1 MERLSLARP
10 STQHFRQNTC
20 PHGAMVTEKRPLLNP
35 SQGEAASEKPKDG
48 VQLGIYLSWVKTEL
62 DNENACLEL
71 PFTLLVLI
79 SFSVFALLHLR
90 QHETYVVE
98 GFWKHDIEQNAN
110 FAWAQNFGHK
120 SVYDVNSI
128 PDFWSWLRLG
138 FLPLAA
144 RQTWPF
150 SEDSPSNL
158 SNVTLPRNYTL
169 NYGLEWDEPWG
180 QANLPVRDEVKGFN
194 RIVAGIRLRQERA
207 DGSWESCKVPQ
218 AVAPEK
224 VKAWLGKPCMPAD
237 PSYELTPEA
246 GHAEVFGEPSR
257 VAWLLTQRKSLEELQ
272 LMVLDMEDG
281 CSDPNLN
288 ESEPYGACCPS
299 CSGGAQTAE
308 GTAQRGPWL
317 DEYTQRV
324 EIGVVSFNQNYG
336 LISLVTVNFFHN
348 RAGLFHKLIHVQSAW
363 SRWLLGNFID
373 QVVIVMVDVIW
384 VSSLLFMFISEVREL
399 VGVIRSAK
407 YGIYQAVFHDYLNFW
422 NAVDWVSIICAY
434 AVIGTYVRLI
444 SETGSTTGTM
454 GRYILEDQNALT
466 TYQSEV
472 WSERVF
478 ASVQSVVLAEA
489 DFRFTLM
496 FYPIVVVVRLLKS
509 FDAQPR
515 LAVVTKTIYNAWKDL
530 LHFFI
535 VFFCVYFCLG
545 VNSVLVFGQDME
557 SFATLDRGLMSSF
570 RAMFG
575 DWDWPQ
581 MQTIGIGRIAAATWM
596 WLFLV
601 VVVVL
606 LLNMMLAILLD
617 SYSAVKS
624 QTSSLAT
631 LNTQISEMLRRRR
644 QSANGE
650 RVGLA
655 ELWKAYLDKFGDER
669 QMLQSTE
676 MVTAEEIMQQVEG
689 IKESQ
694 AKRTLG
700 NAKKSWEKS
709 QEAPYTPQIY
719 MEQLKLCGVRL
730 RLLRGK
736 TGEMRKAFGVAD
748 HQHLAEAVAHQE
760 TTNIVMRTVRENVK
774 SMSKEVEEVLREECS
789 AFEDRQEVICH
800 QQRDFTEVIRQTKEQ
815 LTTLNGRIKEV
826 TQYLQQIAASR
837 EIVHNVELQT
847 ATVNRLRTGM
857 ELICSNAMMA
867 ANKQSLQV
875 DRVGPG
881 KCKMG
886 CSLPVA
892 TGPTFVLWDLEFGRG
907 MQRMCAGRRPGN
919 RNFKAFRLEVMD
931 EHGETLEDIPT
942 AGTEDATNWWA
953 CAEPPQSLDDVPE
966 GLLQSAPWTDPYGRP
981 FVTVCDPE
989 HCYFS
994 GLGAERVWGAG
1005 MVMANYLS
1013 TWEANGLEVVE
1024 LGAGCG
1030 LPGLVLARNG
1040 ASVTLTDVPWL
1051 LQMLEYNVA
1060 ANFSRSDPLRPYV
1073 APLRWGNSED
1083 VAQVLQAIGR
1093 VPDLVMGADLVYRE
1107 RDFDALLGCIESL
1120 APKRTLLAVQRRD
1133 IALEAFMTRLKHRGW
1148 FLSSQNI
1155 APRVFLLDVAPPE
1168 KKFGRNLQAES
1179 SAPRS

>member
-1 MERLSLARP
+1 MYKLFRSSLVV
-10 STQHFRQNTC
+10 HFE
-20 PHGAMVTEKRPLLNP
+20 V
-35 SQGEAASEKPKDG
+35 
-48 VQLGIYLSWVKTEL
+48 
-62 DNENACLEL
+62 
-71 PFTLLVLI
+71 
-79 SFSVFALLHLR
+79 
-90 QHETYVVE
+90 
-98 GFWKHDIEQNAN
+98 
-110 FAWAQNFGHK
+110 AW
-120 SVYDVNSI
+120 
-128 PDFWSWLRLG
+128 
-138 FLPLAA
+138 
-144 RQTWPF
+144 
-150 SEDSPSNL
+150 
-158 SNVTLPRNYTL
+158 PRNYTL

-237 PSYELTPEA
+237 PSYDARHETAVEKAADLLRMS
-246 GHAEVFGEPSR
+246 HR
-257 VAWLLTQRKSLEELQ
+257 VL
-272 LMVLDMEDG
+272 
-281 CSDPNLN
+281 
-288 ESEPYGACCPS
+288 
-299 CSGGAQTAE
+299 
-308 GTAQRGPWL
+308 
-317 DEYTQRV
+317 
-324 EIGVVSFNQNYG
+324 
-336 LISLVTVNFFHN
+336 
-348 RAGLFHKLIHVQSAW
+348 
-363 SRWLLGNFID
+363 
-373 QVVIVMVDVIW
+373 
-384 VSSLLFMFISEVREL
+384 REL

-760 TTNIVMRTVRENVK
+760 TTNIVMRTVRE
-774 SMSKEVEEVLREECS
+774 
-789 AFEDRQEVICH
+789 
-800 QQRDFTEVIRQTKEQ
+800 
-815 LTTLNGRIKEV
+815 
-826 TQYLQQIAASR
+826 
-837 EIVHNVELQT
+837 
-847 ATVNRLRTGM
+847 
-857 ELICSNAMMA
+857 
-867 ANKQSLQV
+867 
-875 DRVGPG
+875 P
-881 KCKMG
+881 
-886 CSLPVA
+886 
-892 TGPTFVLWDLEFGRG
+892 
-907 MQRMCAGRRPGN
+907 
-919 RNFKAFRLEVMD
+919 
-931 EHGETLEDIPT
+931 
-942 AGTEDATNWWA
+942 
-953 CAEPPQSLDDVPE
+953 LD
-966 GLLQSAPWTDPYGRP
+966 
-981 FVTVCDPE
+981 
-989 HCYFS
+989 
-994 GLGAERVWGAG
+994 
-1005 MVMANYLS
+1005 
-1013 TWEANGLEVVE
+1013 
-1024 LGAGCG
+1024 
-1030 LPGLVLARNG
+1030 
-1040 ASVTLTDVPWL
+1040 
-1051 LQMLEYNVA
+1051 
-1060 ANFSRSDPLRPYV
+1060 
-1073 APLRWGNSED
+1073 
-1083 VAQVLQAIGR
+1083 
-1093 VPDLVMGADLVYRE
+1093 
-1107 RDFDALLGCIESL
+1107 
-1120 APKRTLLAVQRRD
+1120 
-1133 IALEAFMTRLKHRGW
+1133 
-1148 FLSSQNI
+1148 
-1155 APRVFLLDVAPPE
+1155 
-1168 KKFGRNLQAES
+1168 
-1179 SAPRS
+1179 